1 MTLDGSPAAVTG
13 SAVATAEINTFKYRG
28 KTYGGFALA
37 SANVLVSL
45 TPRTSEIAAWGMLA
59 GVTVGAELNLVT
71 GTVIPLNAQISWRF
85 PARLPEPTPEN
96 LADAAAIVSSLGAD
110 LGLAHDGD
118 ADRLVLINPAGRVLP
133 DSIVSILALR
143 ASVQQGRVVVLSENT
158 SSAVEEE
165 ATRMGCHV
173 VRSRIGKSFVEIEK
187 EGAAFATEPS
197 KVVDPKWG
205 MWEDGMY
212 AAVLIA
218 DALAREPELLKL
230 IGAEPKWQYKQVNIP
245 VSVDLPRAAE
255 RIEAEFAKFRI
266 SEVRRLDGL
275 KIVFKD
281 GSWIMFRSSGTE
293 PKTRIYCESVDPL
306 RLEELLGTGK
316 KVLEDV
322 AGPGKVQW

>member
-1 MTLDGSPAAVTG
+1 M
-13 SAVATAEINTFKYRG
+13 
-28 KTYGGFALA
+28 
-37 SANVLVSL
+37 
-45 TPRTSEIAAWGMLA
+45 
-59 GVTVGAELNLVT
+59 
-71 GTVIPLNAQISWRF
+71 
-85 PARLPEPTPEN
+85 
-96 LADAAAIVSSLGAD
+96 GAD

-133 DSIVSILALR
+133 DSLIVSILALK
-143 ASVQQGRVVVLSENT
+143 ASVKQGRVVVLSENT

-165 ATRMGCHV
+165 AVRMGCRV
-173 VRSRIGKSFVEIEK
+173 VRSRVGKSFAEIEK
-187 EGAAFATEPS
+187 EGAAYATEPS
-197 KVVDPKWG
+197 KVVDPRWG

-218 DALAREPELLKL
+218 DAVAREPELLKL
-230 IGAEPKWQYKQVNIP
+230 MSAEPKWQYKQVNIP
-245 VSVDLPRAAE
+245 ISVDLPSAAE

-293 PKTRIYCESVDPL
+293 PKTRIYCESLDAL
-306 RLEELLGTGK
+306 RLEELLGTGR
-316 KVLEDV
+316 KVLEDM